1 MIEFW
6 HWLILGVALIAAEM
20 VIPGV
25 FLLWLGVAALV
36 TGGIV
41 YALPD
46 LSWQL
51 QFLAYA
57 VLAVISVFAG
67 WRWVKQR
74 PIESEKPNLNL
85 RAQQYVGRMAD
96 LDGPLH
102 NGVGKVRLDDTVWQV
117 TGPELPAG
125 ARVRVNGVEGTRLK
139 VEAAT
144 ESADAPG

>member
-6 HWLILGVALIAAEM
+6 YWLILGVALIAAEM

-25 FLLWLGVAALV
+25 FLLWLGVAALI

-46 LSWQL
+46 LSWQV

-57 VLAVISVFAG
+57 VLAVLSVLAG

-102 NGVGKVRLDDTVWQV
+102 NGTGKVRLDDTVWQV
-117 TGPELPAG
+117 TGPDLPAG